1 MLTPDEAVKIPP
13 VLDLPPAPPPKF
25 KAIMQRTPI
34 QGCPRI
40 VSIKNRSSGSYCVLL
55 MEEQR
60 KHLESFKLQK
70 LRHICLCIMS
80 IVR

>member
-40 VSIKNRSSGSYCVLL
+40 VSIKKRNSGSYCVLL
-55 MEEQR
+55 MGSNNIVVF
-60 KHLESFKLQK
+60 LT
-70 LRHICLCIMS
+70 ICISYANNCFTL
-80 IVR
+80 